1 MPLSDPLLGTAY
13 VKPMQTN
20 LDHRVVKGFG
30 EEWTSFD
37 QQGLS
42 RSELQEIF
50 DQYFAIFPWSTL
62 SRKAV
67 GFDLGCGSGRWARVV
82 GPRVGMLHC
91 IDASDAALNVAK
103 QTLRQLPNCTFHHA
117 SVDAIPL
124 DDNSMDFG
132 YSLGVLHHIPDT
144 AAGIRSCVKK
154 LKSRSPLLLYLYY
167 AFDNRPLWFRVIW
180 RGTDLLRRAISSAPF
195 FIRYPLSQAIAAL
208 VYWPLARLSRLL
220 EYLGVN
226 VEPIPLSWYRGLS
239 FYTMR
244 TDALDRF
251 GTCIEQRFTATQ
263 MVRMM
268 EEAGLERI
276 TFSHS
281 MPFWCAVG
289 YKKPCAE

>member
-1 MPLSDPLLGTAY
+1 MS
-13 VKPMQTN
+13 TN
-20 LDHRVVKGFG
+20 LDHRVVEAFG
-30 EEWTSFD
+30 EEWTCFD
-37 QQGLS
+37 QQSLS
-42 RSELQEIF
+42 KSELRQIF
-50 DQYFAIFPWSTL
+50 DQYFGIFPWSVL
-62 SRKAV
+62 PVNAV

-91 IDASDAALNVAK
+91 IDASEAVLDVAK
-103 QTLRQLPNCTFHHA
+103 RTLRQFLNCTFHHA

-124 DDNSMDFG
+124 ADNSMDFG

-154 LKSRSPLLLYLYY
+154 LKTGSPLLLYLYY
-167 AFDNRPLWFRVIW
+167 AFDNRPMWFRLIW
-180 RGTDLLRRAISSAPF
+180 RATDLLRRAISSAPF
-195 FIRYPLSQAIAAL
+195 FIRYPLSQAIASL
-208 VYWPLARLSRLL
+208 VYWPMARLSKLV
-220 EYLGVN
+220 EHFGVN
-226 VEPIPLSWYRGLS
+226 VESIPLSWYRDLS

-251 GTCIEQRFTATQ
+251 GTRIERRFTATEI
-263 MVRMM
+263 VRMM

-276 TFSHS
+276 TLSNS

>member
-1 MPLSDPLLGTAY
+1 
-13 VKPMQTN
+13 MQTN
-20 LDHRVVKGFG
+20 CDHRVVKGFG
-30 EEWTSFD
+30 DEWTSFD
-37 QQGLS
+37 QQPLS
-42 RSELQEIF
+42 KSELQEIF
-50 DQYFAIFPWSTL
+50 DQYFGIFPWNTL
-62 SRKAV
+62 SPKAV

-91 IDASDAALNVAK
+91 IDASGAALEVAK
-103 QTLRQLPNCTFHHA
+103 RTLRQLPNCTFHHA

-167 AFDNRPLWFRVIW
+167 AFDNRPLWFRAIW
-180 RGTDLLRRAISSAPF
+180 RGTDLLRRVISSSPF
-195 FIRYPLSQAIAAL
+195 FIRYPLSQTIAAL
-208 VYWPLARLSRLL
+208 VYWPLARLSMLL
-220 EYLGVN
+220 EYFGVN
-226 VEPIPLSWYRGLS
+226 VESIPLSWYRRLS

-244 TDALDRF
+244 TDAFDRF
-251 GTCIEQRFTATQ
+251 GTRIEQRFTATQ
-263 MVRMM
+263 ILRMM
-268 EEAGLERI
+268 EGAGLERI
-276 TFSHS
+276 SFSHS